1 MTDKDW
7 EEYRQERDRRCKEW
21 EENRKRELEWY
32 EKNEKHNSSLS
43 FLFDDGVVI
52 TLFLTMIW
60 VVVTVIFVILTE
72 H

>member
-7 EEYRQERDRRCKEW
+7 EEYRQERDRRFKEW

-32 EKNEKHNSSLS
+32 EKNAKHNSSLS

-52 TLFLTMIW
+52 TLWLTMIW
-60 VVVTVIFVILTE
+60 VVVAVIFVTITE

>member
-43 FLFDDGVVI
+43 FLFDDSYNSMVNYDMGCSCSNI
-52 TLFLTMIW
+52 CYTN
-60 VVVTVIFVILTE
+60 
-72 H
+72 